1 MDEPRMNDAYVVDSL
16 IVRYE
21 GKDADRHVIDMMAL
35 GESMQGFGRIYSVV
49 GHFVATGTY
58 AKQWQA
64 LEVRAFAT
72 EPKAKCFQ
80 FAMDLQAIMQSQ
92 LMSGLAGSIIT
103 AIVSYI
109 VAKNSNKGEEMRHL
123 RELLEKQ
130 LDADTGRN
138 ERTTERLLTTI
149 DRLADSLRAALKQ
162 AVAPIGQTCSSIDV
176 LPAGRDS
183 GSIPLNIDQATKD
196 AILDDDAGVE
206 LTGIRQFR
214 VVVTELDREKATAKV
229 RLIDQD
235 GQPEADDDEPSRV
248 NAKITDPAFT
258 GADNLYIKHFASGE
272 ILEVSAKASLRDGM
286 IRTLYL
292 SDAKIPHAD

>member
-1 MDEPRMNDAYVVDSL
+1 VSSTTDLYTVESL
-16 IVRYE
+16 LIRYE

-80 FAMDLQAIMQSQ
+80 LAVELQSIMQSQ

-109 VAKNSNKGEEMRHL
+109 VARNSNKGEEMRHL

-130 LDADTGRN
+130 LDSQTGRN
-138 ERTTERLLTTI
+138 DKTTDRLLLTI
-149 DRLADSLRAALKQ
+149 EKLADSLRSSLKQ
-162 AVAPIGQTCSSIDV
+162 AVAPVGQTCRSID
-176 LPAGRDS
+176 LIPSPDS
-183 GSIPLNIDQATKD
+183 KAPSISIDEATKD
-196 AILDDDAGVE
+196 AILSEDDDSE
-206 LTGIRQFR
+206 LTGLKSFTVII
-214 VVVTELDREKATAKV
+214 TEMDKERGTIKV
-229 RLIDQD
+229 RLLGQD
-235 GQPEADDDEPSRV
+235 GEPEPDEDGSSRV
-248 NAKITDPAFT
+248 NAKIIDPAFDHP
-258 GADNLYIKHFASGE
+258 ANAYIRHFASGDK
-272 ILEVSAKASLRDGM
+272 LEVKGKASLKEGV
-286 IRTLYL
+286 IRQLYL
-292 SDAKIPHAD
+292 SDAG